1 MGLDEALR
9 AVRTAAAAA
18 RYARAMSWETEASR
32 WQRFDEALDALVA
45 AARADRPLSH
55 EAVAAME
62 AG

>member
-9 AVRTAAAAA
+9 PVRMAATAAKHG
-18 RYARAMSWETEASR
+18 RAMSWETEALR
-32 WQRFDEALDALVA
+32 WQRFDQALDALMQ